1 MVGYERDG
9 QLTDDVTA
17 QELRPDAFTVLAEVT
32 IGSIAAKDQERK
44 VCK

>member
-1 MVGYERDG
+1 VVGYERDG

-17 QELRPDAFTVLAEVT
+17 QDAFIVLAEVT
-32 IGSIAAKDQERK
+32 IGSIAAKGQERK